1 MDNVEDNLIL
11 LNNFM
16 IEILY
21 KDNYF
26 NENEFN
32 NITTINNNCKV
43 DINIDCPTNISMK
56 KEIQRYIYFFL
67 LEFIKLILSNKNENT
82 DEINV

>member
-1 MDNVEDNLIL
+1 MENVEDNLIL
-11 LNNFM
+11 LNNFI

-43 DINIDCPTNISMK
+43 NRVIDCPTYISMK
-56 KEIQRYIYFFL
+56 KEIQRYIYFFY
-67 LEFIKLILSNKNENT
+67 
-82 DEINV
+82 

>member
-11 LNNFM
+11 LNNFI

-26 NENEFN
+26 SENEFN

>member
-11 LNNFM
+11 LNNFI

-43 DINIDCPTNISMK
+43 NRVIDCPTNISMK

>member
-11 LNNFM
+11 LNNFI

-26 NENEFN
+26 SENEFN

-43 DINIDCPTNISMK
+43 NRVIDCPTNITMK
-56 KEIQRYIYFFL
+56 KEVQRYIYFFL

>member
-1 MDNVEDNLIL
+1 MENVEDNLIL
-11 LNNFM
+11 LNNFI

-21 KDNYF
+21 KDNF
-26 NENEFN
+26 FSENEFN

-43 DINIDCPTNISMK
+43 NRDIDCPTNISMK

>member
-11 LNNFM
+11 LNNFI

-43 DINIDCPTNISMK
+43 DINIDCPTNISMN

>member
-1 MDNVEDNLIL
+1 MENVDNNLIS
-11 LNNFM
+11 LNDFI
-16 IEILY
+16 IEILF

-26 NENEFN
+26 STNEYN
-32 NITTINNNCKV
+32 NIKNINNNCK
-43 DINIDCPTNISMK
+43 INKEIDCITNITMK
-56 KEIQRYIYFFL
+56 KEVQRYTYFFL